1 MKSFVEFDVLLSTFE
16 GKRKIE
22 RSFVFWTKFKT
33 QNFCLFYQFIHYSSG
48 NFLYSNSKR
57 KGYFVQMEINTLSVL
72 LTYLFSI
79 ELSLYP
85 ILPRFFS
92 VEPLPRRSSSF
103 SSVMENRSDKKKRK
117 NFRTREKGN
126 RPIIFQLRLEGRSW
140 KVTRQFSSS
149 PPFLIVPPLIST
161 CACCIYYSP
170 YFDTL
175 MPLRKVPTG
184 SRNKETAAS
193 CRERR
198 ATVR

>member
-1 MKSFVEFDVLLSTFE
+1 
-16 GKRKIE
+16 
-22 RSFVFWTKFKT
+22 
-33 QNFCLFYQFIHYSSG
+33 
-48 NFLYSNSKR
+48 
-57 KGYFVQMEINTLSVL
+57 MEINTLSVL

-92 VEPLPRRSSSF
+92 VDSLPRRSSSF